1 MRVLLFL
8 SLLVL
13 LTGNICVAAV
23 ITADVAV
30 EFPGGQY
37 APLQADEFLD
47 TNWHKYYWYDMPA
60 FVDEGNFLFW
70 QLELTGF
77 PNSADGITTF
87 EVLSDGPVLMAVTTR
102 WGGGGNSS
110 GDWIPELT
118 TREELEQQGW
128 VEFATGL
135 TDSSDDFAE
144 SYLDYI
150 VFRRDSLAGEVFT
163 YRTEKYRPPT
173 LIRSEVTAVPEPSTI
188 ILLLTGALGLLVYRI
203 RRR

>member
-1 MRVLLFL
+1 
-8 SLLVL
+8 
-13 LTGNICVAAV
+13 
-23 ITADVAV
+23 
-30 EFPGGQY
+30 
-37 APLQADEFLD
+37 
-47 TNWHKYYWYDMPA
+47 
-60 FVDEGNFLFW
+60 
-70 QLELTGF
+70 
-77 PNSADGITTF
+77 
-87 EVLSDGPVLMAVTTR
+87 MAVTTR